1 MNAASSIEA
10 AAKQLYEAKQ
20 RQLEMRKNKDSPLPE
35 EQITEAILDAAKAIT
50 NATGTLVNA
59 ASIAQRE
66 LVSKGKVSQAQNV
79 YRRDPAWARGLISAA
94 QSVAGSVGDLVTAA
108 NSTSQ
113 GHIEQEAL
121 VASAKGVA
129 SATARLVFAS
139 RAKADPF
146 SPAQQKL
153 SAAAKSVANATQ
165 QLVLAAQSTAQATE
179 EEKPDW
185 GNNNNQ
191 DNQINVRRAEMEQQM
206 KILKLQKELENAQ
219 KALGSIRKDQ
229 YSDASQPPIKVQFD
243 NKNQQPVKRVAVP
256 KPVNESNI
264 PPPIRSNP
272 NPNPN
277 NNNNNSFMSKGGN
290 SALNLPPPIKSSGRS
305 KPIKPSYTLDELKQK
320 PIELDQNRL
329 EMYLTDENFVELFGV
344 DKNTFSKQP
353 EYKRNN
359 DKARYGLM

>member
-1 MNAASSIEA
+1 MNAANSIEA

-50 NATGTLVNA
+50 QATGTLVNA
-59 ASIAQRE
+59 ASSAQKE

-108 NSTSQ
+108 NNTSQ
-113 GHIEQEAL
+113 GHVEQEAL

-129 SATARLVFAS
+129 AATARLVFAS

-146 SPAQQKL
+146 SPSQQKL

-165 QLVLAAQSTAQATE
+165 QLVLAAQSTAQVVE

-185 GNNNNQ
+185 GSNQ
-191 DNQINVRRAEMEQQM
+191 DSNQINARRAEMEQQM

-219 KALGSIRKDQ
+219 KTLGSIRKAE
-229 YSDASQPPIKVQFD
+229 YSDSTQPPVKVQF
-243 NKNQQPVKRVAVP
+243 N
-256 KPVNESNI
+256 
-264 PPPIRSNP
+264 
-272 NPNPN
+272 NPN
-277 NNNNNSFMSKGGN
+277 NNNQQPTKRVAVAKSTSGDSNLPPPIKGNPNSFVVSKG
-290 SALNLPPPIKSSGRS
+290 SSMNLPPPIKSSGRS
-305 KPIKPSYTLDELKQK
+305 KPVKPSYTLDELKEK
-320 PIELDQNRL
+320 PRELDQNRL
-329 EMYLTDENFVELFGV
+329 EMYLADDIFMELFGT
-344 DKNTFSKQP
+344 DKETFSRQP
-353 EYKRNN
+353 EFLRNN
-359 DKARYGLM
+359 AKSKVGLM